1 MVAVSYGT
9 ATGVTPVVEKRAS
22 MAPLK
27 MAAGIMAG
35 LMAAAM
41 VAAMVTSQ
49 QESPAHFKSE
59 LLAYRKVVGQT
70 QMLDSKD
77 FAENAD
83 GEDVDD
89 ENTAGDGAYECCWH
103 APNAAL
109 ARSAAPAPQARA
121 PAAARLPPRGCEAR
135 GRSGTQFSLWE
146 VLPAR
151 NGWAGRVGAAP
162 VAWFALAVQ
171 LSSWAAR
178 RRGLEEL
185 RAGWGGRQ
193 IHRR

>member
-109 ARSAAPAPQARA
+109 ASTSVASRVGP
-121 PAAARLPPRGCEAR
+121 
-135 GRSGTQFSLWE
+135 
-146 VLPAR
+146 
-151 NGWAGRVGAAP
+151 NGWGNKADADGSVDHYTN
-162 VAWFALAVQ
+162 ALGEVPDWVFKGTADHQWKDYDEVFNQ
-171 LSSWAAR
+171 EGFKNSYPT
-178 RRGLEEL
+178 GE
-185 RAGWGGRQ
+185 GG
-193 IHRR
+193 I